1 MTHPQ
6 PDALAVEV
14 RLFRPRLAV
23 RLAACAFAA
32 GVLTTTLPAA
42 AQDATAAADVMS
54 AKQFTGLAVEDGV
67 VVRAGPGVA
76 ELSVHALDKGDEVV
90 VVNRRG
96 DFLQIL
102 PPAGTFCLV
111 PKARV
116 NVRGEIDGSGQVG
129 LVSDALNVRV
139 GSTLNQAV
147 GSTALRLAPGEEVRV
162 VGEEGIYYKIE
173 PPKLAFFY
181 VPVSQLG
188 KGREVRVGEGESGW
202 VVADVPRPTPAEPPA
217 DPAGTPEP
225 VELAE
230 VEQEPAAD
238 VEETQDMV
246 VAEAPLVTESPTPAV
261 DAELPELPDLPDLP
275 EVAPAP
281 AAPSPLAAEFEA
293 VDARYVAAAE
303 QPLVEQPLEG
313 LEAAYADL
321 LADATAA
328 LESGDASAAAVLP
341 VVEARLKTVRLRR
354 QALDDLAAMKDM
366 RRLLD
371 DRQAALE
378 AEREELAEMTERGR
392 VSVYDAVGE
401 LQTSSL
407 QVRGGASLF
416 RLCDPATKRT
426 MVYLRADGES
436 AAALAGQLGRFVAVR
451 GTAGRDEALDL
462 RQISVAE
469 FAVVDPDDVF
479 GTVAAKLVPPS
490 LIPTGAQASA
500 PRQAAGE

>member
-1 MTHPQ
+1 MNLTQ

-32 GVLTTTLPAA
+32 GVLTTALPAA
-42 AQDATAAADVMS
+42 AQDAPAGDVMS

-102 PPAGTFCLV
+102 PPPGTFCLV

-116 NVRGEIDGSGQVG
+116 NVRGQLDGDGQVG
-129 LVSDALNVRV
+129 VVSDALNVRV

-147 GSTALRLAPGEEVRV
+147 GSTALRLSPGEEVRV

-188 KGREVRVGEGESGW
+188 KGREVRVTDGEAGW
-202 VVADVPRPTPAEPPA
+202 VVADVPRPTPTETVETSA
-217 DPAGTPEP
+217 EP

-230 VEQEPAAD
+230 VEEEPVVEVDDMLVAD
-238 VEETQDMV
+238 
-246 VAEAPLVTESPTPAV
+246 APLVTESPTP
-261 DAELPELPDLPDLP
+261 EPEP
-275 EVAPAP
+275 EVPDVAPPVP

-303 QPLVEQPLEG
+303 TPLVEQPLEE

-407 QVRGGASLF
+407 QVRGGGSLF

-426 MVYLRADGES
+426 IIYLRADGES

-451 GTAGRDEALDL
+451 GVAGRDEALDL
-462 RQISVAE
+462 RQISVSE
-469 FAVVDPDDVF
+469 FAVVNPQDVF

-490 LIPTGAQASA
+490 LIPVGAQASA